1 MTDNR
6 DRDPRLDP
14 VAPSWR
20 KYLPWI
26 IGAVV
31 LLLLLLLLT
40 RCGDDRAAVDPAVTD
55 AAAFPVETGPVL
67 PPTAGPASPASPA
80 GVSGLDAYLA
90 GSEAAPRTFAFERV
104 NFDTGAS
111 TIRPQDRPEIQAVAA
126 VLSRYPN
133 AHVRLYGY
141 ADARGSDAAN
151 RTLAQARADVV
162 RSALIASGVDG
173 RRIESLSGGET
184 NPVDSNATAGGLA
197 ENRRTELVVV

>member
-6 DRDPRLDP
+6 DRDPRLTP
-14 VAPSWR
+14 VGSAWR

-31 LLLLLLLLT
+31 LLLLLLMLT
-40 RCGDDRAAVDPAVTD
+40 RCGDDRAAMDPAATDD
-55 AAAFPVETGPVL
+55 AAVAPTTETPVM
-67 PPTAGPASPASPA
+67 PATNASV

-90 GSEAAPRTFAFERV
+90 GSDAAPRTFAFERV
-104 NFDTGAS
+104 NFDTGSS
-111 TIRPQDRPEIQAVAA
+111 TIRPQDRPEIAAVAA

-133 AHVRLYGY
+133 AKIRLYGY

-151 RTLAQARADVV
+151 RTLAQARADIV
-162 RSALIASGVDG
+162 RSALTAAGVDA
-173 RRIESLSGGET
+173 RRIEALSGGET

-197 ENRRTELVVV
+197 PNRRTELVVVQR

>member
-1 MTDNR
+1 MTDSR
-6 DRDPRLDP
+6 DRDPRLTP
-14 VAPSWR
+14 VVPVWR

-31 LLLLLLLLT
+31 VLLLLLFLS
-40 RCGDDRAAVDPAVTD
+40 RCGDDRATVDPTVTD
-55 AAAFPVETGPVL
+55 AAAVPAETGPVL
-67 PPTAGPASPASPA
+67 PPTASPA

-90 GSEAAPRTFAFERV
+90 GSDAAPRTFAFERV

-197 ENRRTELVVV
+197 ENRRTELVVVQR

>member
-1 MTDNR
+1 MTDSR
-6 DRDPRLDP
+6 DRDPRLTP
-14 VAPSWR
+14 VVPVWR

-31 LLLLLLLLT
+31 VLLLLLFLS
-40 RCGDDRAAVDPAVTD
+40 RCGDDRATVDPTVTD
-55 AAAFPVETGPVL
+55 AAAVPAETGPAL
-67 PPTAGPASPASPA
+67 PPTASPA

-90 GSEAAPRTFAFERV
+90 GSDAAPRTFAFERV

-173 RRIESLSGGET
+173 RRIEALSGGET

-197 ENRRTELVVV
+197 ENRRTELVVVQR